1 MHEGS
6 DFINPFLPGITGN
19 QIIHRMILV
28 AKGLNAL
35 TFYSVIVHLYSWII
49 KYMYHYDLV
58 WYHKTFALLL
68 NSILPDYYILPCKCK

>member
-6 DFINPFLPGITGN
+6 DFLNPFLPGVTGN

-35 TFYSVIVHLYSWII
+35 TFYSVIVSSYSWII
-49 KYMYHYDLV
+49 KVHHYDLV
-58 WYHKTFALLL
+58 WYHNTLH
-68 NSILPDYYILPCKCK
+68 Y